1 MMKLMV
7 NCGTCDAR
15 SVSEETLK
23 AYEQITINCGSVIVT
38 PETKNLLSQYAV
50 NLNCGDMME
59 LEKDVLLSSVN
70 GVAEIKP
77 TDLVVKKTFLEVN
90 GVLEIGAGTEKVLE
104 QYVGIEV
111 NGTVQYPESMNA
123 YLGKLKVNG
132 AISCY
137 PDGAVVLKRNAVI
150 DKTFALRAKKKL
162 YWSGKRM
169 VMVDPDLDGDTL
181 AKKEAAFSAKEVI
194 LTEDKV
200 ESLLDCI
207 DEKAELIIVPQGT
220 RVILDDVELNE
231 GTVKRY
237 GKKLY
242 IVGDVTVTEEAGEIL
257 ADMEYLNI
265 RGKASV
271 PSCWKDLLLEKAEV
285 SDSVRVVKGR
295 CLQDKPKLR
304 ITREMLERE
313 PDGLHVEDCMKVCLD
328 EGIPSDLILEKL
340 TICDCM
346 KVLCSPA
353 QEGAVAMIC
362 EDVAKIGKDEERE
375 EGIGDVIQDALSG
388 AKKLLDTKIVNA
400 GDYVL

>member
-70 GVAEIKP
+70 VVAEIKP

-169 VMVDPDLDGDTL
+169 VMVDPDLDGDAL

-271 PSCWKDLLLEKAEV
+271 PSRWKDLLLEKAEV

-346 KVLCSPA
+346 KVLCSPV

>member
-169 VMVDPDLDGDTL
+169 VMVDPDLDEDAL

-271 PSCWKDLLLEKAEV
+271 PSRWKDLLLEKAEV

-328 EGIPSDLILEKL
+328 EGIPSGLILEKL

>member
-375 EGIGDVIQDALSG
+375 EGIGGVIQDALSG

>member
-207 DEKAELIIVPQGT
+207 DEKADLIIVPQGT

-304 ITREMLERE
+304 ITREMLEGE
-313 PDGLHVEDCMKVCLD
+313 LDGLHVEDCMKVCLD

>member
-59 LEKDVLLSSVN
+59 LEKDVLLSCVN

-137 PDGAVVLKRNAVI
+137 PDGAV
-150 DKTFALRAKKKL
+150 
-162 YWSGKRM
+162 
-169 VMVDPDLDGDTL
+169 MVDPDLDGDAL

-200 ESLLDCI
+200 ESLLNCI

-271 PSCWKDLLLEKAEV
+271 PSRWKDLLLEKAEV

-313 PDGLHVEDCMKVCLD
+313 PDGLRVEDCMKVCLD

>member
-1 MMKLMV
+1 MKLMV

>member
-1 MMKLMV
+1 MMKLMI

-15 SVSEETLK
+15 NVSEETLK

-90 GVLEIGAGTEKVLE
+90 GVLEIDAGTEKVLE

-150 DKTFALRAKKKL
+150 DKTFALRARNKL
-162 YWSGKRM
+162 YWAAKRM
-169 VMVDPDLDGDTL
+169 VMVDPELDGNAL
-181 AKKEAAFSAKEVI
+181 AKKGASFSAKEVI

-207 DEKAELIIVPQGT
+207 DEKADLIIVPQGT

-237 GKKLY
+237 GRKLY

-257 ADMEYLNI
+257 TAMEYMNI
-265 RGKASV
+265 RGDVSV
-271 PSCWKDLLLEKAEV
+271 HSRWKDLLLEKAEV
-285 SDSVRVVKGR
+285 GGDIRGIKGR
-295 CLQDKPKLR
+295 CLRDKPKLR
-304 ITREMLERE
+304 ITRGMLEQE
-313 PDGLHVEDCMKVCLD
+313 PNGLHVEDCMKVCLD
-328 EGIPSDLILEKL
+328 EDIPCDLILEKL

-346 KVLCSPA
+346 NVLCSPE
-353 QEGAVAMIC
+353 QEGTVGMIC
-362 EDVAKIGKDEERE
+362 EDVAKIGKDEEE
-375 EGIGDVIQDALSG
+375 EDGIGGLIQGVLSG
-388 AKKLLDTKIVNA
+388 AKKLLDTKVINA

>member
-169 VMVDPDLDGDTL
+169 VMVDPDLDEDAL

-313 PDGLHVEDCMKVCLD
+313 PDGLRVEDCMKVCLD

>member
-169 VMVDPDLDGDTL
+169 VMVNPDLDGDTL